1 MMGER
6 DAQKQLWN
14 YQVNLDKRVRSDH
27 PLRRINET
35 LELDFVRREVAQF
48 YGTKGNVSEDP
59 VVIMKMMLLLF
70 LDNVRS
76 ERELMRIIPERLDY
90 MWFLGYGLDDTVP
103 DHSVLSKA
111 RKRWG
116 QEVFIAL
123 FSRIVAQCVRAGLV
137 EGTKIYADSSLV
149 DANASLNSVRELD
162 AATLNQIRRAC
173 REQTEKLDEADTKK
187 NEADDYQDPD
197 MPGPGP
203 RTEINQKYQ
212 SNTDPEATLVRQHGF
227 KTRPRY
233 KNHRVVDDAHGVIT
247 AVHTTTG
254 RINES
259 HELMELVGQ
268 HQANTAIA
276 AQTIVADCKYG
287 TIENYVAC
295 QKRKLRTHMADLLT
309 SSPGSGRRDGIYP
322 ESQFLY
328 RPESDT
334 FLCPAGQVMK
344 PRRLHSVRLSWEY
357 VTKRGV
363 CLSCRLRQ
371 FCTRSKT
378 GRSIKRHRDQ
388 NLLDR
393 ARRQANTKRAR
404 LDRKR
409 RQHLMERSFADA
421 ANRHGFKR
429 ARWRGLIKQS
439 IQDLLIATIQNLRKL
454 IGAIQNVPQSAWKPL
469 IRTLSWLCV
478 MLSALLTPDP
488 PAQLVLAP
496 I

>member
-1 MMGER
+1 MGSR
-6 DAQKQLWN
+6 DSQKQLWS

-27 PLRRINET
+27 PLRKVNEV
-35 LELDFVRREVAQF
+35 LKLDWVGEEVAKF
-48 YGTKGNVSEDP
+48 YGMKGNVSEDP
-59 VVIMKMMLLLF
+59 AVIMKMMLLLF

-90 MWFLGYGLDDTVP
+90 MWFLGYGLDDAIP
-103 DHSVLSKA
+103 NHSILSKA

-116 QEVFIAL
+116 QEVFVSL
-123 FSRIVAQCVRAGLV
+123 FSQVVVQGVSAGLV
-137 EGTKIYADSSLV
+137 DGSKIHVDSSLV

-162 AATLNQIRRAC
+162 AATLDQIQRAC
-173 REQTEKLDEADTKK
+173 LEQTEKLDEACSSKSDTDEDQ
-187 NEADDYQDPD
+187 NPNL
-197 MPGPGP
+197 PGGGP

-212 SNTDPEATLVRQHGF
+212 SSTDPEATLVRQHGV

-233 KNHRVVDDAHGVIT
+233 KNHRVVDDAYGIVT
-247 AVHTTTG
+247 ALKTTTG
-254 RINES
+254 RINEG
-259 HELMELVGQ
+259 HELIGLIDQ
-268 HQANTAIA
+268 HQAHTGVSAY
-276 AQTIVADCKYG
+276 TIVADCKYG
-287 TIENYVAC
+287 TIENYLAC
-295 QKRKLRTHMADLLT
+295 QNRKLRTHMADLLA

-322 ESQFLY
+322 ESQFHY

-357 VTKRGV
+357 VTGRGV
-363 CLSCRLRQ
+363 CLSCRLRE

-393 ARRQANTKRAR
+393 ARRQANSKRAK

-409 RQHLMERSFADA
+409 RQHLVERSFADA

-429 ARWRGLIKQS
+429 ARWRGLLKQS
-439 IQDLLIATIQNLRKL
+439 IQDLLIATVQNLRKL
-454 IGAIQNVPQSAWKPL
+454 IGAIQNALESAWKPL
-469 IRTLSWLCV
+469 IRTLSWLCGI
-478 MLSALLTPDP
+478 LSALLTPVSP
-488 PAQLVLAP
+488 RQHFLTS